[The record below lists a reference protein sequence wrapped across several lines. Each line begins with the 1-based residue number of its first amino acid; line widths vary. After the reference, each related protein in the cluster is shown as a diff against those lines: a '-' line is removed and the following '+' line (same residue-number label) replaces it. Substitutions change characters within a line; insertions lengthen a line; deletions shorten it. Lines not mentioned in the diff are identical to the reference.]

1 MFCRI
6 LLTGIFCFA
15 GCVSRLDARAAVA
28 SGQAAAPAAAA
39 SAAAAPA
46 PPLAGRVI
54 EFAVHG
60 AALEGNRLGDS
71 PERRVTVYLPP
82 SYDRA
87 ATRRYP
93 VIYSLGGYAPLP
105 AVAGQADFGPLQMI
119 IAATDQAIVHGRL
132 GEVIVVQVEGHNR
145 LGGSFWVNSAS
156 TGRWEDF
163 VTRDV
168 VAAIDAAFRTIARR
182 DSRGLYGGSM
192 GGYGAISIAMH
203 RPRLF
208 GTVFAQSPCCLALVA
223 ELGPTPAWPALGQLS
238 LEQADAAF
246 RQGDPRALEGM
257 ALAAAF
263 APDAAR
269 PPFYGDLPYRTQGD
283 RVVPDEPAHARWAAQ
298 LPPARLDREAAG
310 LKTLHGLR
318 IQYGDQDSL
327 RHIVISLPAFHRA
340 LLAHGVPHEF
350 HVDHLGHMGRTRFAD
365 DAVPFFARTLAGA
378 AADGQRGDRVTGAA
392 GAKGDAS
399 Q

>member
-6 LLTGIFCFA
+6 LLSGILCLA
-15 GCVSRLDARAAVA
+15 GWAGAHAAPA
-28 SGQAAAPAAAA
+28 SGQAAAMP
-39 SAAAAPA
+39 APA
-46 PPLAGRVI
+46 TEAAPLAGRVLQ
-54 EFAVHG
+54 FTVHG
-60 AALEGNRLGDS
+60 TALEGNRFGDS
-71 PERRVTVYLPP
+71 SERQVTVYLPP
-82 SYDRA
+82 GYDRA

-105 AVAGQADFGPLQMI
+105 SVAGQTEFGPLQRI
-119 IAATDQAIVHGRL
+119 IAATDRAIVHGRL
-132 GEVIVVQVEGHNR
+132 GEVIVVQVEGQNR

-163 VTRDV
+163 VTHDV
-168 VAAIDAAFRTIARR
+168 VAAIDAGFRTIARR

-192 GGYGAISIAMH
+192 GGFGAISIAMH
-203 RPRLF
+203 RPELF

-223 ELGPTPAWPALGQLS
+223 ELGPTPAWPALGQMS

-246 RQGDPRALEGM
+246 RQDDPRALEGM
-257 ALAAAF
+257 ALAAAL
-263 APDAAR
+263 APDADR
-269 PPFYGDLPYRTQGD
+269 PPFYGDLPYRMQGD

-365 DAVPFFARTLAGA
+365 DAVPFFARTLVGA
-378 AADGQRGDRVTGAA
+378 AT
-392 GAKGDAS
+392 DAS
-399 Q
+399 PHHATAPVPSARHPAAIR